1 MNAAETGAAKTEFE
15 TSSESTFLASVTLK
29 NGDDVEIQFHTLD
42 EAVSFSIATE
52 SPDDGCEFA
61 VELYEWNENI
71 KKTLRGEKLHS
82 WTVSDWADAGEITVD
97 FTKLSGG
104 ALGAGEYALKY
115 TLVKGTDVVFKG
127 YKPAV
132 RGICC
137 YEKGYRVYGSY
148 TGRIIAKNPV
158 EKMLDFASYEQN
170 VEYHTAPP
178 EWTRIQ
184 HLPRMMCGKQP
195 AGWRGNT
202 I

>member
-1 MNAAETGAAKTEFE
+1 MKLRLFALICMAAVLLGTLGTLSALRTPGVLNAAETGAAKTEFE

-104 ALGAGEYALKY
+104 ALARL
-115 TLVKGTDVVFKG
+115 
-127 YKPAV
+127 
-132 RGICC
+132 
-137 YEKGYRVYGSY
+137 
-148 TGRIIAKNPV
+148 
-158 EKMLDFASYEQN
+158 
-170 VEYHTAPP
+170 
-178 EWTRIQ
+178 
-184 HLPRMMCGKQP
+184 
-195 AGWRGNT
+195 
-202 I
+202 